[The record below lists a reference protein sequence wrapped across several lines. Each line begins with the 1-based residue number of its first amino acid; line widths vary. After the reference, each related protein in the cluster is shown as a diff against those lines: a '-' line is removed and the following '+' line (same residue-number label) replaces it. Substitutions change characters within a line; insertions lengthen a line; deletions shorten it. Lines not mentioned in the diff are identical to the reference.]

1 MLVWAVLT
9 KEDRRRALGSE
20 PRRLEEAD
28 QSVERLVHSSFS
40 GKVAFIQ
47 SELWTLPNRDA
58 ASLLR

>member
-28 QSVERLVHSSFS
+28 QSVERLVHSSFF
-40 GKVAFIQ
+40 GEVGFIQ
-47 SELWTLPNRDA
+47 SEL
-58 ASLLR
+58 